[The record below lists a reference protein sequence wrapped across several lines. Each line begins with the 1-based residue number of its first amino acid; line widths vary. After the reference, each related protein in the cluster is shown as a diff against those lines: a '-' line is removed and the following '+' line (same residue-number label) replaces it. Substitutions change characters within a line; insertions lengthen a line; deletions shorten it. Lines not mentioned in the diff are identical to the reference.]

1 MMIEEKMMQYMRMH
15 PNWYLILSR
24 YPERLDTFIKQ
35 YRLDNHCT
43 MDDYIS
49 KIGIIIQMIE
59 MLM

>member
-1 MMIEEKMMQYMRMH
+1 MQYMRMH